1 MGYTHYWKF
10 NQEPTPE
17 KFAEFVT
24 GVKQITATADEA
36 GVAIGEELYGSEGV
50 QFNGVGD
57 GAHETFYIG
66 LPIGDKQYDD
76 GKGWDWCKTA
86 QKPYDMAV
94 TASLILAKKIFGK
107 DIEIK
112 SDGNW
117 SDWESGQLL
126 YESVFNIEP
135 ENVLVK
141 A

>member
-10 NQEPTPE
+10 KQEPTPE
-17 KFAEFVT
+17 KFAEFVE

-36 GVAIGEELYGSEGV
+36 GIPIGEELYESNYV
-50 QFNGVGD
+50 RFNGVGD
-57 GAHETFYIG
+57 GAHESFYIE
-66 LPIGDKQYDD
+66 LPVGDERYDY
-76 GKGWDWCKTA
+76 GFCKTA
-86 QKPYDMAV
+86 EKPYDTAV
-94 TASLILAKKIFGK
+94 TASLILAKKIFGE

-117 SDWESGQLL
+117 SDWQGGQLL
-126 YESVFNIEP
+126 YESVFNVQP

>member
-10 NQEPTPE
+10 NQQPTPE
-17 KFAEFVT
+17 KFAEFVE

-36 GVAIGEELYGSEGV
+36 GIPIGEELYKSDCV
-50 QFNGVGD
+50 RFNGVD
-57 GAHETFYIG
+57 AGAHETFYIE
-66 LPIGDKQYDD
+66 LPVGDERYDNS
-76 GKGWDWCKTA
+76 WCKTA
-86 QKPYDMAV
+86 EKPYDTAV
-94 TASLILAKKIFGK
+94 TASLILAKKIFGE

-117 SDWESGQLL
+117 SDWQGGQLL
-126 YESVFNIEP
+126 YESVFNVQP

>member
-17 KFAEFVT
+17 KFAEFVE

-36 GVAIGEELYGSEGV
+36 GIPIGEELYESNYV
-50 QFNGVGD
+50 RFNGVGD
-57 GAHETFYIG
+57 GAHESFYIE
-66 LPIGDKQYDD
+66 LPVGDERYDD
-76 GKGWDWCKTA
+76 GFCKTA
-86 QKPYDMAV
+86 EKPYDTAV
-94 TASLILAKKIFGK
+94 TASLILAKKIFGE

-112 SDGNW
+112 SDGKW
-117 SDWESGQLL
+117 SDWQGGQLL
-126 YESVFNIEP
+126 YESVFNVQP

>member
-17 KFAEFVT
+17 KFTEFVE
-24 GVKQITATADEA
+24 GVRQITATADEA
-36 GVAIGEELYGSEGV
+36 GIPIGEELYKSDYV
-50 QFNGVGD
+50 RFNGVGD
-57 GAHETFYIG
+57 GAHESFYIE
-66 LPIGDKQYDD
+66 LPVGDERYDD
-76 GKGWDWCKTA
+76 GFCKTA
-86 QKPYDMAV
+86 EKPYDTAV

-107 DIEIK
+107 DIEIR

-117 SDWESGQLL
+117 SDWEGGQLL
-126 YESVFNIEP
+126 YESVFNVQP